1 MWCALLPVSI
11 VTLTIVAL
19 SPSRFHGFSHKQA
32 NLWGGRKRTI
42 IILLQFPS
50 HKWNRQNNTLLGAF
64 WCWVE
69 LRTSTLDKEDEVIC
83 GGIQEENHNCLV
95 VFRTIPWFKTQ
106 MTPLHRVFHKIQKSN
121 YIEECFILSKGFK
134 IFQPQ
139 LWHRAFSVVEIVDDF
154 LWGNKNTL
162 LHCSLQLLC
171 LQIQPASNILVIID
185 MTAGSQSTN
194 VWCGQD
200 PQIPWLRFWDCHQ
213 RESSVLTN
221 FWWWPELCCC
231 NRKFVLWWP

>member
-1 MWCALLPVSI
+1 MFTFHLFQPITHMPRCPCFVIVLIVGRRGIEFWAVTCVVCPVAGI
-11 VTLTIVAL
+11 NRHPHDRCLVPVTIPWFQSQTSKLM
-19 SPSRFHGFSHKQA
+19 R
-32 NLWGGRKRTI
+32 RKEEERTI

-50 HKWNRQNNTLLGAF
+50 HKYNRQNNTLLGAF

-95 VFRTIPWFKTQ
+95 VFRTIPWLKTQ
-106 MTPLHRVFHKIQKSN
+106 MTPLHRVFLKIQKSN

-154 LWGNKNTL
+154 LWGNKNIL
-162 LHCSLQLLC
+162 LHCSLQLNFYVSK
-171 LQIQPASNILVIID
+171 SNLLLI
-185 MTAGSQSTN
+185 
-194 VWCGQD
+194 
-200 PQIPWLRFWDCHQ
+200 FW
-213 RESSVLTN
+213 
-221 FWWWPELCCC
+221 
-231 NRKFVLWWP
+231 